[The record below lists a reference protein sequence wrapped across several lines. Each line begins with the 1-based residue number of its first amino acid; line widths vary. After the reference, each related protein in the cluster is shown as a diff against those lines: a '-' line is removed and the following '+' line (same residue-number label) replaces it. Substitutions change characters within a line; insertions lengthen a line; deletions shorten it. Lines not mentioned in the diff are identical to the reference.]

1 MIATP
6 LQPDLSTRPFHLSA
20 VRTMMANSETLFR
33 AWTEQI
39 DRWFAAP
46 GSVLMKGK
54 VNSPFFFETQ
64 FEGKRHPHYGRF
76 LRLERNRLVEITWL
90 TAETKGA
97 ETVVTVKL
105 VPEGTGTQ
113 LRLTHAGFPDEQ
125 TKARHEDAWP
135 KVLAE
140 LDKRMT

>member
-1 MIATP
+1 M
-6 LQPDLSTRPFHLSA
+6 
-20 VRTMMANSETLFR
+20 
-33 AWTEQI
+33 
-39 DRWFAAP
+39 
-46 GSVLMKGK
+46 
-54 VNSPFFFETQ
+54 
-64 FEGKRHPHYGRF
+64 
-76 LRLERNRLVEITWL
+76 TWL